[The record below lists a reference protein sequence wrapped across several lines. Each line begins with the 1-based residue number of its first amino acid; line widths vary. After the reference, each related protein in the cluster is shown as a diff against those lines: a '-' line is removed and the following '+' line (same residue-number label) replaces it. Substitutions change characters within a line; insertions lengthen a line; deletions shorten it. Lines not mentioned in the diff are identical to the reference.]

1 MSRGKNTSRKSA
13 SRKFSNPVRSGRT
26 AKTAIPA
33 KTIRSA
39 KAGAATK
46 RTISKKKQAMYR
58 RRRIVVGVALVLV
71 LALIVF
77 CVYSL
82 GRGVGAINTA
92 IHHDEV
98 YAISRD
104 TVPTPKKTSGVKDCS
119 AKDLSLDLSLA
130 SQSMPGWR
138 VIGIHRQ
145 DRA

>member
-1 MSRGKNTSRKSA
+1 
-13 SRKFSNPVRSGRT
+13 
-26 AKTAIPA
+26 
-33 KTIRSA
+33 
-39 KAGAATK
+39 
-46 RTISKKKQAMYR
+46 MYR

-119 AKDLSLDLSLA
+119 AKDLSLDLSSA
-130 SQSMPGWR
+130 SQSVPVGR